1 MALKNILC
9 VCIFILTM
17 TIVSG
22 CTDMGSPVAVPAV
35 VPTITSL
42 QPDSAF
48 TGDTLRIFGTNF
60 GATRGSSVVSIGG
73 TIADTVYAW
82 SSVEIDVKVPA
93 SAESGNVS
101 VTVNGTASN
110 GMPFEVRGTPAPT
123 ISFANDVFPIFQNS
137 GCTGCHGGNGGLFL
151 DSYAHLLRGNS
162 NHGPVVTPGNGEG
175 SVIIKKLRGT
185 AGFGS
190 RMPLNGPYLSDAT
203 IGKISLWITQG
214 ALNN

>member
-1 MALKNILC
+1 MNKILFAC
-9 VCIFILTM
+9 LFLMTM
-17 TIVSG
+17 IVASG

-48 TGDTLRIFGTNF
+48 AGDTLRILGTNF
-60 GATRGSSVVSIGG
+60 GTTVGSSTVSVDGIV
-73 TIADTVYAW
+73 ADTVFVW
-82 SSVEIDVKVPA
+82 SATEIDVKVPA
-93 SAESGNVS
+93 AASSGNII
-101 VTVNGTASN
+101 VTVNGAASN
-110 GMPFEVRGTPAPT
+110 SVPFKVRGTPAPT
-123 ISFANDVFPIFQNS
+123 ISFANDVLPIFQNS
-137 GCTGCHGGNGGLFL
+137 GCTGCHGGNGGLYL
-151 DSYAHLLRGNS
+151 DTYAHLMLGNS

-175 SVIIKKLRGT
+175 SVIIMKLRGT

-190 RMPLNGPYLSDAT
+190 RMPLGGPYLSDAI